1 MVIVTLDHK
10 HRAKE
15 MMAYEGGVLDLG
27 CTFMKS
33 RFEIIEKGS
42 NLTTTRPSSIYEIN
56 ADSANESS
64 AKICEL
70 GNIAKAAVA
79 SLKKHSGSSALAVN
93 SVAASEN

>member
-1 MVIVTLDHK
+1 
-10 HRAKE
+10 
-15 MMAYEGGVLDLG
+15 
-27 CTFMKS
+27 MKS

-42 NLTTTRPSSIYEIN
+42 NLTTTRSSSIYEIN
-56 ADSANESS
+56 DADSANESS